1 MDKNYE
7 IQVIE
12 TKPSDVIL
20 VQVSE
25 LIDYDTARSI
35 FETVQEAFPNNKV
48 LIANHKILEKLT
60 IVRKEDENN
69 PFLENQEDGYQI
81 TLFP

>member
-25 LIDYDTARSI
+25 LIDYDTARCI

-69 PFLENQEDGYQI
+69 PFLESQENGYQI
-81 TLFP
+81 TLFS